1 MFPNR
6 KRETFTPALLRLLG
20 RWPAWPVGFVRP
32 QNTALSRI
40 KLQNY
45 SNTELYNYINT
56 EIQNYPTQIYS
67 GIKLPSDD
75 LKET

>member
-6 KRETFTPALLRLLG
+6 KRKTFTPALLRLLG

-40 KLQNY
+40 KLQTTAIQGY
-45 SNTELYNYINT
+45 TTT
-56 EIQNYPTQIYS
+56 EIQNYTTQIYS

>member
-6 KRETFTPALLRLLG
+6 KRKTFTPALLRLLG

-40 KLQNY
+40 KLQTTAIQGY
-45 SNTELYNYINT
+45 TTT
-56 EIQNYPTQIYS
+56 EIQKYRTTQHRFTLVSNYLPT
-67 GIKLPSDD
+67 
-75 LKET
+75 T